1 MIILGERIRELRQ
14 RDGRTQDALASELGV
29 TAQAVSRWE
38 KGICYP
44 DMELIP
50 SIANFFGV
58 SIDELFGYD
67 NERTKKID
75 AEFERITAMN
85 RENNGIDVSIDEC
98 IRLAREALIEFP
110 ANEKLTFALASALF
124 NAGYVRKGEHHLED
138 PDGFELY
145 DVARH
150 RTYPEWQEA
159 IKLYEKLLT
168 TLNSG
173 ELRHQAVM
181 ELSQLYKNVG
191 EHEKAASLA
200 DSAPNLNA
208 SKPFLRI
215 NAFDGKEAVAASGEA
230 LIDTVQST
238 AELISAIVRGDRSL
252 PPETAARLLANAV
265 SLFGL
270 VFTEGDCRKLN
281 SLPACLQML
290 RSYYLWLADD
300 RDGAFAALDAALG
313 CANQFDDERS
323 TGAYVSPLLRYA
335 KPLVCTF
342 GRKLTSE
349 LPELWPFW
357 DVPEGER
364 VKNEM
369 RADPRWA
376 DWMRRTTGTDEAVD
390 SPAGKSADRSALTRY
405 STEADDERR
414 NLL

>member
-1 MIILGERIRELRQ
+1 MIILGERIKELRQ

-50 SIANFFGV
+50 SIANYFGV

-67 NERTKKID
+67 NERTKKIE
-75 AEFERITAMN
+75 ALFERITAMN
-85 RENNGIDVSIDEC
+85 RENNGIDISIDKS
-98 IRLAREALIEFP
+98 IQLAREALIEFP

-124 NAGYVRKGEHHLED
+124 NAGSVRRGEHHVEA

-150 RTYPEWQEA
+150 RAYPEWQEA

-191 EHEKAASLA
+191 EHEKAANLA

-230 LIDTVQST
+230 LVDTVSSA

-252 PPETAARLLANAV
+252 PPETAAGLLANAV
-265 SLFGL
+265 SMLGL
-270 VFTEGDCRKLN
+270 VFTEGDYRKLN
-281 SLPACLQML
+281 STPACLQML
-290 RSYYLWLADD
+290 RSYYLWLAGD
-300 RDGAFAALDAALG
+300 RDGAFEALDAGLG
-313 CANQFDDERS
+313 YANQYDSKES
-323 TGAYVSPLLRYA
+323 TGTYVSPLLRYA
-335 KPLVCTF
+335 KPLVCSF
-342 GRKLTSE
+342 GRKLAPE
-349 LPELWPFW
+349 LPDFWPFW
-357 DVPEGER
+357 DVPEAER

-376 DWMRRTTGTDEAVD
+376 DWVRRTTGTDEAVH
-390 SPAGKSADRSALTRY
+390 SPAGDPADRSALTRHAAE
-405 STEADDERR
+405 TDAERR